1 MPFLPEAVPDHR
13 GCADLFPFRAR
24 GIWSPWHGMMA
35 SWLRIRK
42 DLSYFVIFCLGCCLV
57 IASVQG
63 AKLVQTW
70 LVAVGHRV
78 HRSCCSWTLSGH
90 LAAWTLG
97 RNSSK
102 GSEFLASAQESCKVV
117 YLCWAPLS
125 PAFHVIV
132 STACKPSGG
141 HTARPTFHL
150 CRQKDRNIWRRAC
163 ECESL
168 GSYEARSYTHT
179 NTRRHGGPVDSTIWR
194 KFRSQTSDN
203 MDRWKAE
210 MGRVKEDKRRRKKI
224 KKRKSEKKEVPGA
237 RKGRQFAKPSGGSKS
252 RLPKPRWVRSHV
264 VRWEMK
270 SCTPLWREEHFQVKM
285 YKTPQLRIT
294 FFLEVWMSKKWKPLW
309 REAHFEVKMLK
320 APHVRT
326 TFWRSDVVLRGRRK
340 GLCTLSKVNKTWGF
354 CSISKKDGRRGT
366 FEEDLQRCIFR
377 DTRSTRDM
385 FIRAVRMHFG
395 ASDLQFWE
403 DDLTGAALRMTWHHF
418 FVAGAIL

>member
-24 GIWSPWHGMMA
+24 GIWSQSMARHDGLVMA
-35 SWLRIRK
+35 SNPKR
-42 DLSYFVIFCLGCCLV
+42 SVIFCLGCCLV

-168 GSYEARSYTHT
+168 GSYEARSYT
-179 NTRRHGGPVDSTIWR
+179 
-194 KFRSQTSDN
+194 QTHEG
-203 MDRWKAE
+203 M
-210 MGRVKEDKRRRKKI
+210 
-224 KKRKSEKKEVPGA
+224 EV
-237 RKGRQFAKPSGGSKS
+237 
-252 RLPKPRWVRSHV
+252 L
-264 VRWEMK
+264 
-270 SCTPLWREEHFQVKM
+270 
-285 YKTPQLRIT
+285 
-294 FFLEVWMSKKWKPLW
+294 
-309 REAHFEVKMLK
+309 
-320 APHVRT
+320 
-326 TFWRSDVVLRGRRK
+326 
-340 GLCTLSKVNKTWGF
+340 
-354 CSISKKDGRRGT
+354 
-366 FEEDLQRCIFR
+366 
-377 DTRSTRDM
+377 
-385 FIRAVRMHFG
+385 
-395 ASDLQFWE
+395 
-403 DDLTGAALRMTWHHF
+403 
-418 FVAGAIL
+418 